1 MRQTRVTTETAIP
14 TVFQVELAV
23 AEAGVAEEVGEG
35 DAVDFQEVTSGTV
48 GPIDKTVR
56 VADEVGRV
64 TADLVDDDEVGIR
77 VCVGE
82 EVDEIVDDAEESAV
96 VGSFGGNRTS
106 PMLGNKGLVVA
117 VAVWEVKG
125 MRIVAPVV
133 TGR

>member
-1 MRQTRVTTETAIP
+1 MTTETAIP

-35 DAVDFQEVTSGTV
+35 DAVDFQEVTSGIV

-64 TADLVDDDEVGIR
+64 TADLVDDDEVGVR